1 MSARLPVARRLRCR
15 GSSRCRPL
23 FLLFLLLRSG
33 WGTRSG
39 GGACLSRRSCCPG
52 GAPNSGNSRA
62 AFPSDAWPKMSAGL
76 DAEAAAPALRD
87 AGFLLPQR
95 HLAGRH
101 TRMER
106 VGLGHPVRV
115 HALVEAIL
123 TGHRTRDE
131 LARAE
136 AEDAG

>member
-1 MSARLPVARRLRCR
+1 
-15 GSSRCRPL
+15 
-23 FLLFLLLRSG
+23 
-33 WGTRSG
+33 
-39 GGACLSRRSCCPG
+39 
-52 GAPNSGNSRA
+52 
-62 AFPSDAWPKMSAGL
+62 MSAGL

-115 HALVEAIL
+115 HALAKAIL

>member
-1 MSARLPVARRLRCR
+1 MRTHLPVARRIPCR
-15 GSSRCRPL
+15 GSSRCRR
-23 FLLFLLLRSG
+23 LFLLLRSD

-52 GAPNSGNSRA
+52 GAPNSGNSRNSRA

-106 VGLGHPVRV
+106 VGLDHPVRV
-115 HALVEAIL
+115 HAVAEAIL

-131 LARAE
+131 LAWADG
-136 AEDAG
+136 EDAE